1 MWHKLLRGL
10 GCLSYLGVLGVVFAL
25 VAYMAF
31 SLFVRGGVTATPDL
45 AGLSEQ
51 DAIALLADQGLR
63 PIWSEEERFDERV
76 AKGHVLMHDPQAGV
90 YVKRNTEV
98 TLTLSKG
105 PKRIEVPDLTHR
117 AVQAAQVSLAAAGLT
132 LGRAFSV
139 YSDEGASGLVVD
151 QSPKPGERVEVDA
164 AVDLFLAVDNPTEK
178 FIMPDLVRLRYEDVR
193 RFFAGAGI
201 RIGRVR
207 YESYGGVAPGTVLRQ
222 FPLAGHPLRRDDVIA
237 LTVVAP
243 ERAETP
249 VETVAPDP
257 PSHDRHDLTNAEDDP
272 TNSSPPSETEDL

>member
-10 GCLSYLGVLGVVFAL
+10 GCLSYLGVLGAVFAL
-25 VAYMAF
+25 VAYVAF

-45 AGLSEQ
+45 IGLSEE

-63 PIWSEEERFDERV
+63 PVWAEEERFDERV

-105 PKRIEVPDLTHR
+105 PRRIEVPDLTDH

-139 YSDEGASGLVVD
+139 YSDEGAGGLVVD

-178 FIMPDLVRLRYEDVR
+178 FIMPDLVRRKYEDVR
-193 RFFAGAGI
+193 RFFADAGI

-207 YESYGGVAPGTVLRQ
+207 YETYTGVAPGTVLRQ

-243 ERAETP
+243 ERTETP
-249 VETVAPDP
+249 LGLGGPGEQAPPETGLGQTTDVAQQ
-257 PSHDRHDLTNAEDDP
+257 
-272 TNSSPPSETEDL
+272 SSPLRENDNP